1 MKHYFTTIYRF
12 MWEDLKLS
20 GYTKEIFAVIL
31 GFFLPDRKPVP
42 ISFRVFMSITGASR
56 SVIVTSIAKL
66 EKRGFVTASHSQG
79 KRTTYSISADTMAQ
93 YDKSMNDC
101 SEETTDSKSGQLSNP
116 SFNRSENPTSLN
128 SGLVRKPDHHPSENR
143 TGTRPEIGPH
153 NINKY
158 KNNIRGNTD
167 IHVSEYTPSSSIK
180 QIRRPVRN
188 SD

>member
-42 ISFRVFMSITGASR
+42 ISFRVFRSITGASK
-56 SVIVTSIAKL
+56 SVIASSIIKL
-66 EKRGFVTASHSQG
+66 EKKGFVMASHNHG
-79 KRTTYSISADTMAQ
+79 KRTTYSVSDGVMNQ
-93 YDKSMNDC
+93 YDNSMKKCAEDN
-101 SEETTDSKSGQLSNP
+101 TDPKTGRP
-116 SFNRSENPTSLN
+116 SNRSENRTSLN
-128 SGLVRKPDHHPSENR
+128 SGLVRKQDPNWSENR
-143 TGTRPEIGPH
+143 TSTSPEIGPH

-167 IHVSEYTPSSSIK
+167 IYVSEYTPSSSIK
-180 QIRRPVRN
+180 QIRRPVRK

>member
-1 MKHYFTTIYRF
+1 

-42 ISFRVFMSITGASR
+42 ISFRVFRSITGASK
-56 SVIVTSIAKL
+56 SVIASSIIKL
-66 EKRGFVTASHSQG
+66 EKKGFVMASHNHG
-79 KRTTYSISADTMAQ
+79 KRTTYSVSDGVMNQ
-93 YDKSMNDC
+93 YDNSMKKCAEDN
-101 SEETTDSKSGQLSNP
+101 TDPKTGRP
-116 SFNRSENPTSLN
+116 SNRSENRTST
-128 SGLVRKPDHHPSENR
+128 S
-143 TGTRPEIGPH
+143 PEIGPH

-167 IHVSEYTPSSSIK
+167 INVSEYTPSSSIK
-180 QIRRPVRN
+180 QIRRPVRK